1 VDDRNPADRPLS
13 ERVRDIQLIQ
23 RALGRAVR
31 DALIRR
37 ERAGNPVCAWRND
50 KVVWIAPEDIEI
62 PPPVD

>member
-1 VDDRNPADRPLS
+1 LS

-31 DALIRR
+31 DALIRHK
-37 ERAGNPVCAWRND
+37 RAGNPVCAWRND
-50 KVVWIAPEDIEI
+50 KVVWIAPEDIEL